1 MVGGVRDGRGHQE
14 TYPWQPR
21 AASSGD
27 RETRSENNERVYIMY
42 CTQQVHFDI
51 FHGSCCCYFF
61 NFLILFF
68 LAHGA
73 CATKVI
79 TLVLLTVGW
88 SGIHTTY

>member
-42 CTQQVHFDI
+42 CTQQV
-51 FHGSCCCYFF
+51 
-61 NFLILFF
+61 LILISSMIV
-68 LAHGA
+68 
-73 CATKVI
+73 VI
-79 TLVLLTVGW
+79 F
-88 SGIHTTY
+88 